1 MPKRTLSSIKGK
13 VGVGLITCDRPDFFK
28 KSYNSVKNNK
38 NITLVVVDDSI
49 TSKANDIMEGDNV
62 GYIKTTGKEGVACAK
77 NLALDYLIDSEC
89 EHIFLMEDDILI
101 KDQGI
106 FDLYIKA
113 SEISGIKHFNYG
125 LHGNHNLDSNGNPTI
140 RKTVNYKEGVMIDLY
155 PNVLGALSYYHID
168 TLSAVGIMDENFYNA
183 LEHVDHTYQI
193 IKNGF
198 HPPFRWFA
206 DVHGSNKF
214 IEDIM
219 PDHKNSKIR
228 SEADFMET
236 FRKGLETFIKKNN
249 FSVVPGMGPQET
261 LYSEEE
267 TLLNLKQ
274 IWKDHHQK

>member
-1 MPKRTLSSIKGK
+1 MPKKTLSSVKGK
-13 VGVGLITCDRPDFFK
+13 IGVGLITCDREDFFK

-38 NITLVVVDDSI
+38 NISFVVVDDGVDSDA
-49 TSKANDIMEGDNV
+49 TQLMGGDNV
-62 GYIKTTGKEGVACAK
+62 GYIKTSGKEGVACAK
-77 NLALDYLIDSEC
+77 NMALDYLIDAEC
-89 EHIFLMEDDILI
+89 EHIFLMEDDIEI
-101 KDQGI
+101 KNQDV
-106 FDLYIKA
+106 FDFYINA
-113 SEISGIKHFNYG
+113 SQVSGIKHFNYA

-140 RKTVNYKEGVMIDLY
+140 RKTVNYKDNVMIDLY

-168 TLSAVGIMDENFYNA
+168 TLSSVGIMDENFYNA

-206 DVHGSNKF
+206 DVHGSNKY
-214 IEDIM
+214 ISDIL

-236 FRKGLETFIKKNN
+236 FRKGLEYFIEKNN
-249 FSVVPGMGPQET
+249 FSVVPGAGPSEKY
-261 LYSEEE
+261 YSEED
-267 TLLNLKQ
+267 TLSNLKQ